1 MIRPIRR
8 LLIANRG
15 EIACRIIETARKLGI
30 ATVAVQHRLDHKA
43 PHAVLADEVMEIEG
57 ETPVG
62 AYLDSSQLVRAAIQK
77 GCDAIHPGYG
87 FLSENASFASAVR
100 DAGLI
105 FVGPGADTIRL
116 MGDKITAREF
126 AVRHDV
132 PVSPSVMAD
141 GDLSRFATEASQI
154 GFPLLIKASA
164 GGGGKGM
171 SIVRSLDDLIERAEL
186 AAGEAGRYFGD
197 NRIYAERY
205 VERPRHIEVQV
216 VGDGKGNVIHLGD
229 RECSIQRRFQKI
241 IEEAPSVNLPD
252 NLRVAMIDS
261 AVRLASAACYE
272 NVGTV
277 EFIVA
282 PDGAYYFLEMNTR
295 LQVEHRVTEMVCG
308 LDIVAMQ
315 LGIASGDGLPDQGSI
330 QFTGNAIECRICA
343 ENPDRDFMP
352 ETGRV
357 LGIVQPR
364 QPWSI
369 FDSGLSEGQV
379 IGTNFDPMLA
389 KLVAH
394 GASRAEAVERMTQA
408 IRCTTI
414 LGVVTNLDYLG
425 RIIEHPGF
433 VAGDLHTGFLVEHA
447 PALGPQSLAVQERID
462 ILIAAAM
469 SNPGLQRLID
479 DVPEPYALAGGWRN

>member
-1 MIRPIRR
+1 
-8 LLIANRG
+8 
-15 EIACRIIETARKLGI
+15 
-30 ATVAVQHRLDHKA
+30 
-43 PHAVLADEVMEIEG
+43 
-57 ETPVG
+57 
-62 AYLDSSQLVRAAIQK
+62 
-77 GCDAIHPGYG
+77 
-87 FLSENASFASAVR
+87 
-100 DAGLI
+100 
-105 FVGPGADTIRL
+105 
-116 MGDKITAREF
+116 
-126 AVRHDV
+126 
-132 PVSPSVMAD
+132 MAD
-141 GDLSRFATEASQI
+141 GDLSRFATDASRI
-154 GFPLLIKASA
+154 GFPLLIKAAA

-171 SIVRSLDDLIERAEL
+171 SIVRSLDDLIERAAL

-205 VERPRHIEVQV
+205 VERPRHIEVQI

-241 IEEAPSVNLPD
+241 IEEAPSVNLPN
-252 NLRVAMIDS
+252 NLRAAMIDS
-261 AVRLASAACYE
+261 ALRLASAACYE

-315 LGIASGDGLPDQGSI
+315 LAIASGDGLPDQGSI
-330 QFTGNAIECRICA
+330 QFKGSAIECRICA

-357 LGIVQPR
+357 LGIIHPR

-369 FDSGLSEGQV
+369 FDSGLSEGQD

-389 KLVAH
+389 KLVTH

-433 VAGDLHTGFLVEHA
+433 LTGDLHTGFLVEHA
-447 PALGPQSLAVQERID
+447 LSLAPHALGAQELID